1 MANEHL
7 FLICKLE
14 TNNSIVKSFLTY
26 SKSQRIGILLF
37 FGIIILVQGIY
48 FFYDFSA
55 KETVNKEQSKWLAL
69 QSTIDSVKL
78 DNKNYKPTIYPFN
91 PNFITDFKGY
101 KLGMSVEE
109 IDRLLAYRK
118 QNKFV
123 NSAAEFQ
130 AVTKVSDSLLHSISP
145 YFKFPDWVKNKK
157 NSFQAFAKKDFLISE
172 KVTVIDINQATKEDL
187 MKVYGIGDKIS
198 DRILEQKQKLG
209 AFVSMEQMNDIWG
222 LSPEVIEKLKSSFAV
237 KSISSLKKVN
247 INNAP
252 VKELAQF
259 PFFKYQLAK
268 DIVIYRTMNG
278 EVKLDDLSKI
288 KGFPVEKIK
297 IIAVYLEF

>member
-1 MANEHL
+1 M
-7 FLICKLE
+7 E
-14 TNNSIVKSFLTY
+14 TNDSIVKSFLTY

-48 FFYDFSA
+48 FFYDFTN
-55 KETVNKEQSKWLAL
+55 KKTIDKEQSKWLAL
-69 QSTIDSVKL
+69 QSTVDSLKL

-130 AVTKVSDSLLHSISP
+130 AVTKVSDSLLKAISP

-157 NSFQAFAKKDFLISE
+157 SSFQTFAKKDFSKPSTIVVL
-172 KVTVIDINQATKEDL
+172 DINQATKEDL
-187 MKVYGIGDKIS
+187 MKIYGIGDKIS
-198 DRILEQKQKLG
+198 DRILEQKEKYG
-209 AFVSMEQMNDIWG
+209 AFVSMEQMDDIWG
-222 LSPEVIEKLKSSFAV
+222 LSPEVIEKLKGSFVV
-237 KSISSLKKVN
+237 KSTSNCKKIN
-247 INNAP
+247 INNAT

-259 PFFKYQLAK
+259 PFFRYQLAK

-278 EVKLDDLSKI
+278 DITIEDLPKI
-288 KGFPVEKIK
+288 KGFPSEKIK